1 MSVISKLHYIT
12 TSPILA
18 EQACLGGVDWI
29 QLRLKNVT
37 YADYYAIAA
46 EVKAVCKQYGATFI
60 INDNAALALD
70 ISADGVH
77 LGKKDMSPEVA
88 RKLIGSNFIIGAT
101 ANTIEDV
108 VRLSAMPIDYIGL
121 GPYRFTNTKENLS
134 PILGLEGYRQVF
146 STLALHNTATP
157 PIIGIGGVTK
167 DDIGALLATGLYG
180 IAVSGA
186 ISAAADVTGAA
197 IALINKISGY

>member
-70 ISADGVH
+70 INADGVH
-77 LGKKDMSPEVA
+77 LGKKDMSPDVA

-134 PILGLEGYRQVF
+134 PILGLEGYTHIF
-146 STLALHNTATP
+146 DTLAAHNTTTP
-157 PIIGIGGVTK
+157 PVIGIGGVTGG
-167 DDIGALLATGLYG
+167 DISHLLATGLYG

-197 IALINKISGY
+197 IALKNKISGY